1 MVKEVRERSS
11 DEIKL
16 IIENSVA
23 LQKAVT
29 DLAVNLKKL
38 SGDVSEMLE
47 LFKDATKTIS
57 GGKAEEAVKKSDI
70 EELKAKVDELAEQ
83 NKVIA
88 KGILLLESTLKPKE
102 YPSY

>member
-1 MVKEVRERSS
+1 MAKEVRERSS

-23 LQKAVT
+23 LQKVVT
-29 DLAVNLKKL
+29 DLALNLKKL

-47 LFKDATKTIS
+47 LFKAATKTIS
-57 GGKAEEAVKKSDI
+57 EGKAEEAVKKSDI
-70 EELKAKVDELAEQ
+70 EELKAKVDELSDQ

-102 YPSY
+102 YPAY